1 VRQVLDYVARG
12 EVEAGFVFATDA
24 AIMKDKV
31 EVLEVLKT
39 TEPVTYPIALVQR
52 EGRNDKAQAFQ
63 DFVMSE
69 SGQQVL
75 AKYGFAKP

>member
-1 VRQVLDYVARG
+1 MTSAALPTDTAVRSRG
-12 EVEAGFVFATDA
+12 A
-24 AIMKDKV
+24 
-31 EVLEVLKT
+31 
-39 TEPVTYPIALVQR
+39 IALVQR